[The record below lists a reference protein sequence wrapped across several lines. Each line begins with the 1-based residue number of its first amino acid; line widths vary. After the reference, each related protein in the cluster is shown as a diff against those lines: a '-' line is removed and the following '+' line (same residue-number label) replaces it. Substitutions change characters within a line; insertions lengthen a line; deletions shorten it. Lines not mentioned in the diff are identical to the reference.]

1 MKKSKENFTKRLTE
15 AAIMLALT
23 VILSYL
29 KLLDLPYGGSITL
42 CSMLPTIFIA
52 YRHGM
57 LWGFGVGIANG
68 ILQLLMGLNSL
79 SYATSALAAVAIIFL
94 DFIFAFTVSGFGGI
108 FKGKLKNQTSELVLG
123 VSLVCI
129 LRYIFH
135 FISGCTVWAGLSIP
149 TSEAAIYS
157 LAYNATYMLPE
168 LIIAVAGCAYLSG
181 AVDFSAE
188 KLARISKESMPKSQF
203 YLKAIGSL
211 GALAAFIA
219 DVLLIA
225 PHLQNAETGEFDI
238 TGISAVNFGTIGIVT
253 LCGLVWFSAF
263 YFIYS
268 KKRKSN

>member
-1 MKKSKENFTKRLTE
+1 MKKSKEKFTKRLTE
-15 AAIMLALT
+15 SAIMLALT

-42 CSMLPTIFIA
+42 CSMLPTVFIA

-68 ILQLLMGLNSL
+68 ILQLLMGLSSL

-94 DFIFAFTVSGFGGI
+94 DYIFAFAITGFGGM
-108 FKGKLKNQTSELVLG
+108 FKGKFKNQTSELVLG
-123 VSLVCI
+123 VGLVCV

-149 TSEAAIYS
+149 TYDAAVYS

-188 KLARISKESMPKSQF
+188 KLARVSKESMPKSQF
-203 YLKAIGSL
+203 YLKAVGSL

-225 PHLQNAETGEFDI
+225 PHLQNAETGDFDI
-238 TGISAVNFGTIGIVT
+238 TGISAVNFGTVGLVT
-253 LCGLVWFSAF
+253 LGGLVWFGVF
-263 YFIYS
+263 YFIYY
-268 KKRKSN
+268 KKQKTN